1 MSEVIELKEYFY
13 IIKKNIWKIILIT
26 IVFAIFSWG
35 ITNFLL
41 KPVYE
46 VSTTLI
52 VSSTSSTDKNMN
64 NESMDVSDRLILT
77 YGEVIKS
84 RAVLE
89 SVISRLNIPISY
101 EELYKCI
108 DVSIADGTHIIN
120 VKVESENPKEAAKIA
135 NEIPKILS
143 TNFRTLIQDSR
154 DVDVDVVDYAIVPEK
169 PTNNNIII
177 NTIIGGIF
185 GFVLGIF
192 IVIIKSYSDD
202 KIKTPLDIDSGVGWR
217 LLGVIPDQ
225 MLKK

>member
-13 IIKKNIWKIILIT
+13 IMKKGKWKIILTTMIFT
-26 IVFAIFSWG
+26 IFSWG

-52 VSSTSSTDKNMN
+52 VSSTSSTDKNVN
-64 NESMDVSDRLILT
+64 NESTDISDRLILT

-108 DVSIADGTHIIN
+108 DVSIADGTQIIN
-120 VKVESENPKEAAKIA
+120 VKVESKNPKEAAKIA
-135 NEIPKILS
+135 NEIPKVLS
-143 TNFRTLIQDSR
+143 TDSKTLIQDSR
-154 DVDVDVVDYAIVPEK
+154 GVDVVDHAIVPKK
-169 PTNNNIII
+169 PINNNIII

-192 IVIIKSYSDD
+192 ILIIKSYSDD
-202 KIKTPLDIDSGVGWR
+202 KIKTPLDIDSSLGWR